1 MINEPTN
8 RLVGRPRP
16 LADAAGTATRVVG
29 TLSALVTAL
38 AGAGIAL
45 LTAEQASAVTALL
58 GAVPGG
64 VTMIG
69 VALASFGIVKQAE
82 PQVTPV
88 SDPQDNQGNRLV
100 IGG

>member
-8 RLVGRPRP
+8 RLMDRPRP
-16 LADAAGTATRVVG
+16 LADAAGLAVRVVG

-38 AGAGIAL
+38 AGAGIAVL
-45 LTAEQASAVTALL
+45 SVEQASAVTALL
-58 GAVPGG
+58 GAVPGV
-64 VTMIG
+64 VTLVG
-69 VALASFGIVKQAE
+69 VALASFGIVKRAE

-88 SDPQDNQGNRLV
+88 ADPMDNRGNRLV